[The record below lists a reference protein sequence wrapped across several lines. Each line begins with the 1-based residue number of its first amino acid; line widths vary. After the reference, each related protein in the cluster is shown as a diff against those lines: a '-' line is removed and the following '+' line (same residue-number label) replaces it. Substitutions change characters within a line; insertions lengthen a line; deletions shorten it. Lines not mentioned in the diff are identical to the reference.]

1 MKAAILEKYN
11 KNGNDLIIKDIPIP
25 APSDDEVLIKVHTA
39 GVNPLDNMI
48 IKKEVNLIVPYKMP
62 LVMGNEFVGVIEKKG
77 KNVND
82 FNIGDRV
89 YARMPL
95 DKIGAFTEYLTI
107 NKKHIA
113 KVPSYLSDEEAA
125 TIPLTALTAL
135 QSYKLMNVKSG
146 ETIFISGG
154 TGSLGAMA
162 IPIANYLGL
171 KVITNG
177 NGMNEERVMKLGASK
192 FIDYKKEDY
201 VNVLKD
207 VDYVLDTL
215 GAKEIDKE
223 FKILKN
229 GGTVVSLKAMPN
241 KEFAERMN
249 MSFMKKILFGL
260 AGSEFDKKASKNNQ
274 KYYFIFVEAD
284 GEGLKTISNIFED
297 KEKSNEK
304 IETSVDEV
312 FSLDQVNAALKKVAS
327 GKSKGKTVL
336 KINE

>member
-1 MKAAILEKYN
+1 MKAAILENYN
-11 KNGNDLIIKDIPIP
+11 KNGIDLVIKDIPMP
-25 APSDDEVLIKVHTA
+25 KVGDSEVLIKVLTA

-62 LVMGNEFVGVIEKKG
+62 LVMGNEFAGVIEEKG
-77 KNVND
+77 NNVNG
-82 FNIGDRV
+82 FNEGDRV

-95 DKIGAFTEYLTI
+95 DRIGAFAEYLTI
-107 NKKHIA
+107 DKKHIA

-135 QSYKLMNVKSG
+135 QSYKLMNVKNG

-162 IPIANYLGL
+162 IPIASYLGL

-215 GAKEIDKE
+215 GQKEIDKE

-229 GGTVVSLKAMPN
+229 GGIIVSLKAMPN
-241 KEFAERMN
+241 REFAERMN
-249 MSFMKKILFGL
+249 MSFIKKLLFGM
-260 AGSEFDKKASKNNQ
+260 AGSAYDKKASKNNQ
-274 KYYFIFVEAD
+274 KYYFIFVKAD
-284 GEGLKTISNIFED
+284 GEGLKTISKIFED

-312 FSLDQVNAALKKVAS
+312 FSLDDVNAALKKVAA
-327 GKSKGKTVL
+327 GKSKGKTIL
-336 KINE
+336 KIN